1 MEQMDLILPESNR
14 SDCFVEK
21 AAGVE
26 RKAASRYLHR
36 LVEIGAL
43 EINRIG
49 REKIFINNELMA
61 LLRDTT

>member
-49 REKIFINNELMA
+49 RE
-61 LLRDTT
+61 